1 MCRGC
6 QVRTRPVSTRNGSR
20 DKAHHEGAKVTKTHE
35 EDSGHRHRDTELAT
49 RRTPPHRGGP
59 GMRTGG
65 NANTKCDRFA
75 FPSVVCPD
83 SRPAAPACVRRVAR
97 LAACAPDLRVSVS
110 PWQNPWTRSQRDI
123 VADFARF
130 SAGFAV
136 SAFDVLLCV
145 SVSPWQNP
153 WTRSQRDIVANF
165 ARFSAGF
172 AVSAFDVLL
181 CVSVSP
187 WQNPWTRPQRDIVAR
202 FGRFVFVPPR
212 PAFVPRLAA
221 TKHYNRRPSV
231 RVR

>member
-1 MCRGC
+1 MQGLSSSYSSGFDAKWISGQGSPRRREGHEDARRRFGPQTPRHRAGNASHAAASRRPGHADGRKRKH
-6 QVRTRPVSTRNGSR
+6 QVRSVCVSVRPS
-20 DKAHHEGAKVTKTHE
+20 A
-35 EDSGHRHRDTELAT
+35 
-49 RRTPPHRGGP
+49 RTAGRL
-59 GMRTGG
+59 R
-65 NANTKCDRFA
+65 
-75 FPSVVCPD
+75 
-83 SRPAAPACVRRVAR
+83 RPACDVAR

-123 VADFARF
+123 VAD
-130 SAGFAV
+130 
-136 SAFDVLLCV
+136 
-145 SVSPWQNP
+145 
-153 WTRSQRDIVANF
+153 F

-231 RVR
+231 RVP

>member
-1 MCRGC
+1 MNGGQPWSLRQCAGAVKFVL
-6 QVRTRPVSTRNGSR
+6 VRFRREMDLGTRLTTKARRSR
-20 DKAHHEGAKVTKTHE
+20 RRTKKIRAT
-35 EDSGHRHRDTELAT
+35 DTETQSWQRVA
-49 RRTPPHRGGP
+49 RRRIAAARACGRAETQTPSAIGL
-59 GMRTGG
+59 
-65 NANTKCDRFA
+65 RFR
-75 FPSVVCPD
+75 PSVCPD

-110 PWQNPWTRSQRDI
+110 PWQNPWAQSQRDI
-123 VADFARF
+123 VAD
-130 SAGFAV
+130 
-136 SAFDVLLCV
+136 
-145 SVSPWQNP
+145 
-153 WTRSQRDIVANF
+153 F